1 MTALHDFN
9 QQRYEDA
16 LAHILPCVA
25 IPAWAEALVR
35 GVHTPAGMH
44 CSSAA
49 SALAQQWDEIALT
62 LALSAH
68 PRIGEKPAGTQAE
81 AALSRQEQGPLTK
94 ATRRSPGH
102 CGKAMPATAR
112 FGACF

>member
-35 GVHTPAGMH
+35 GRPQPGCTVR
-44 CSSAA
+44 CR
-49 SALAQQWDEIALT
+49 Q
-62 LALSAH
+62 
-68 PRIGEKPAGTQAE
+68 RI
-81 AALSRQEQGPLTK
+81 S
-94 ATRRSPGH
+94 
-102 CGKAMPATAR
+102 TAV
-112 FGACF
+112 G

>member
-25 IPAWAEALVR
+25 IPAWAEARVR
-35 GVHTPAGMH
+35 GRPY
-44 CSSAA
+44 SSRDALFDAA
-49 SALAQQWDEIALT
+49 SALAQQWDENALT

-81 AALSRQEQGPLTK
+81 AALSRQEQGDVN
-94 ATRRSPGH
+94 
-102 CGKAMPATAR
+102 
-112 FGACF
+112 